1 MPSTAAIG
9 ITSAH
14 RTCMIARRGRRGRS
28 APAAAA
34 VYPGLACAESG
45 AVLMAPACFPLP
57 AAFTLQPGASTAA
70 IRKIPETASISIPV
84 RLIAS
89 TGQRLSTCPRVR
101 HASINISASGAIT
114 IAHNESLL
122 IVGTTPA
129 TTYPV
134 VKNTIVSHS
143 TAAGTPRLRM

>member
-1 MPSTAAIG
+1 
-9 ITSAH
+9 
-14 RTCMIARRGRRGRS
+14 MIARRGRRGRS
-28 APAAAA
+28 EPAAAA
-34 VYPGLACAESG
+34 AYPGSACAEADARLLLS
-45 AVLMAPACFPLP
+45 AEFPLP
-57 AAFTLQPGASTAA
+57 AAFILQPGASTAA

-84 RLIAS
+84 RLIARKKAARIIKDTS